1 MKKIISFL
9 LFSILVCTLQAQIQ
23 EPVKFKSELKTL
35 SDTEAE
41 IVFTATID
49 AGWHVYSTDLGD
61 GGPTSATFNVDKKSG
76 LELVGSLKPVGN
88 EHEVFDQMFEMQV
101 RYFENT
107 AKFVQK
113 VKFTGGAYAIEGYLM
128 YGACNDNEHEVF
140 DQMFE
145 MQVRYFENTA
155 KFVQKVKF
163 TGGAYAIE
171 GYLMYGACNDS
182 NCLPPSEVSFKYE
195 GTAKAAAKEAPAK
208 KEQPVKK
215 EAAEP
220 AAQPAPAAPAQATPA
235 PAADK
240 AQEVTPT
247 EEEAAAATAQP
258 AIASG
263 DLWTPVI
270 DELQSLGEE
279 NGKKDMSWVY
289 IFFTAEEEAAAAT
302 AQPAIASGD
311 LWTPVIDELQ
321 SLGEENGKKDMSWVY
336 IFFTGLLGGFI
347 ALFTPCVWPIIPMTV
362 SFFLKRTKDKKKGI
376 RDAWTY
382 GASIVVIY
390 VTLGLAITLT
400 LGASALNAL
409 STNAIFNILFF
420 LMLVIFAASFF
431 GAFEISLPAKWGNA
445 VDSKAESTTGLLS
458 IFLMAFTLSL
468 VSFSCTGP
476 IIGFLLVQVSTT
488 GSVVAPAIGMLGF
501 AIALA
506 LPFTLFALFPSWL
519 KSMPKSGGWMNV
531 IKVTLGFLELAFA
544 LKFLSVADLAYGWRL
559 LDRETFIALG
569 GWMNVIKVTLGFL
582 ELAFALKFLSVADL
596 AYGWRLLDRETFIAL
611 WIMIFGLLGF
621 YLLGKI
627 KFPHDDDDNKVGVG
641 RFFMALISLA
651 FAVYMVPG
659 LWGAPLK
666 AVSAFAPPMWT
677 QDFNLYK
684 NEVHAK
690 FDDYDMG
697 MEYVYMVP
705 GLWGAPLKAVSA
717 FAPPMWTQDFNLYKN
732 EVHAKFDD
740 YDMGME
746 YARKN
751 GKPVMLDFTGYGCVN
766 CRKMEAA
773 VWTDSKVSDL
783 MTNDYVLITLY
794 VDNKTPLPEPVKIM
808 ENGKERTLRTV
819 GDKWSYLQRVK
830 FGANAQPFYVLLDNE
845 GKPLNKSFVYD
856 EDVPKYIDF
865 LKTGLENYKN
875 RK

>member
-1 MKKIISFL
+1 MRKIISFL
-9 LFSILVCTLQAQIQ
+9 LLSFVVYALQAQIKD
-23 EPVKFKSELKTL
+23 PVKFKTELTPL

-41 IVFTATID
+41 VVFTATID
-49 AGWHVYSTDLGD
+49 KGWHVYSTDLGD
-61 GGPTSATFNVDKKSG
+61 GGPISATFNVDNKSG
-76 LELVGSLKPVGN
+76 VELVGKLKPVGK
-88 EHEVFDQMFEMQV
+88 EVATFDKLFEMKV

-113 VKFTGGAYAIEGYLM
+113 VKFTGGAYAIEGYLE
-128 YGACNDNEHEVF
+128 YGACDDE
-140 DQMFE
+140 
-145 MQVRYFENTA
+145 
-155 KFVQKVKF
+155 
-163 TGGAYAIE
+163 
-171 GYLMYGACNDS
+171 S
-182 NCLPPSEVSFKYE
+182 CLPPTQVPFKFS
-195 GTAKAAAKEAPAK
+195 GVAKAGN
-208 KEQPVKK
+208 
-215 EAAEP
+215 
-220 AAQPAPAAPAQATPA
+220 
-235 PAADK
+235 
-240 AQEVTPT
+240 
-247 EEEAAAATAQP
+247 AAATKTEQSKAEQPEQKVVDKADKKEEATSVASKDSSAMMELVPATTTEAATDIQP
-258 AIASG
+258 AVASSE
-263 DLWTPVI
+263 LWKPVI
-270 DELQSLGEE
+270 SDLQALGEE
-279 NGKKDMSWVY
+279 HGQEDMSWIY
-289 IFFTAEEEAAAAT
+289 IFITGF
-302 AQPAIASGD
+302 
-311 LWTPVIDELQ
+311 
-321 SLGEENGKKDMSWVY
+321 LG
-336 IFFTGLLGGFI
+336 GLL

-362 SFFLKRTKDKKKGI
+362 SFFLKRSKDKKKGI

-390 VTLGLAITLT
+390 VALGLAITLIF
-400 LGASALNAL
+400 GASALNAL

-431 GAFEISLPAKWGNA
+431 GAFEIRLPSKWGNA

-559 LDRETFIALG
+559 LDRETFL
-569 GWMNVIKVTLGFL
+569 
-582 ELAFALKFLSVADL
+582 
-596 AYGWRLLDRETFIAL
+596 AL
-611 WIMIFGLLGF
+611 WIVIFALLGF

-627 KFPHDDDDNKVGVG
+627 KFPHDDDDDKVGVT

-666 AVSAFAPPMWT
+666 AVSAFAPPMQT

-690 FDDYDMG
+690 FDDYD
-697 MEYVYMVP
+697 
-705 GLWGAPLKAVSA
+705 L
-717 FAPPMWTQDFNLYKN
+717 
-732 EVHAKFDD
+732 
-740 YDMGME
+740 GME
-746 YARKN
+746 YARLN

-773 VWTDSKVSDL
+773 VWTDPKVSDL
-783 MTNDYVLITLY
+783 INNDYVLITLY
-794 VDNKTPLPEPVKIM
+794 VDNKTPLTEPVKII
-808 ENGKERTLRTV
+808 ENGTERTLRTV

-830 FGANAQPFYVLLDNE
+830 FGANAQPFYVLLDNQ
-845 GKPLNKSFVYD
+845 GKPLNKSYAYN
-856 EDVPKYIDF
+856 EDIPKYIEF
-865 LKTGLENYKN
+865 LQTGLENYK
-875 RK
+875 KEK

>member
-1 MKKIISFL
+1 MRKIISFL
-9 LFSILVCTLQAQIQ
+9 LLSFVVYALQAQIKD
-23 EPVKFKSELKTL
+23 PIKFKTELTPL

-41 IVFTATID
+41 VVFTAAID
-49 AGWHVYSTDLGD
+49 KGWHVYSTDLGD
-61 GGPTSATFNVDKKSG
+61 GGPISATFNIDNKSG
-76 LELVGSLKPVGN
+76 VELVGKLKPVGK
-88 EHEVFDQMFEMQV
+88 EVATFDKLFEMKV

-113 VKFTGGAYAIEGYLM
+113 VKFTGGAYAIEGYLE
-128 YGACNDNEHEVF
+128 YGACDDE
-140 DQMFE
+140 
-145 MQVRYFENTA
+145 
-155 KFVQKVKF
+155 
-163 TGGAYAIE
+163 
-171 GYLMYGACNDS
+171 S
-182 NCLPPSEVSFKYE
+182 CLPPTQVPFKYS
-195 GTAKAAAKEAPAK
+195 GVAKAGN
-208 KEQPVKK
+208 
-215 EAAEP
+215 
-220 AAQPAPAAPAQATPA
+220 
-235 PAADK
+235 
-240 AQEVTPT
+240 
-247 EEEAAAATAQP
+247 AAATKTEQPEQKVVDKADKKEGATPVASKDSSAMMELVPATTTEAATDIQP
-258 AIASG
+258 AVASSE
-263 DLWTPVI
+263 LWKPVI
-270 DELQSLGEE
+270 SDLQALGEE
-279 NGKKDMSWVY
+279 HGQEDMSWIY
-289 IFFTAEEEAAAAT
+289 IFITGF
-302 AQPAIASGD
+302 
-311 LWTPVIDELQ
+311 
-321 SLGEENGKKDMSWVY
+321 LG
-336 IFFTGLLGGFI
+336 GLL

-362 SFFLKRTKDKKKGI
+362 SFFLKRSKDKKKGI

-390 VTLGLAITLT
+390 VALGLAITLIF
-400 LGASALNAL
+400 GASALNAL

-431 GAFEISLPAKWGNA
+431 GAFEIRLPSKWGNA

-559 LDRETFIALG
+559 LDRETFL
-569 GWMNVIKVTLGFL
+569 
-582 ELAFALKFLSVADL
+582 
-596 AYGWRLLDRETFIAL
+596 AL
-611 WIMIFGLLGF
+611 WIVIFALLGF

-627 KFPHDDDDNKVGVG
+627 KFPHDDDDNKVGVT

-666 AVSAFAPPMWT
+666 AVSAFAPPMQT

-690 FDDYDMG
+690 FDDYD
-697 MEYVYMVP
+697 
-705 GLWGAPLKAVSA
+705 L
-717 FAPPMWTQDFNLYKN
+717 
-732 EVHAKFDD
+732 
-740 YDMGME
+740 GME
-746 YARKN
+746 YARLN

-773 VWTDSKVSDL
+773 VWTDPKVSDL
-783 MTNDYVLITLY
+783 INNDYVLITLY
-794 VDNKTPLPEPVKIM
+794 VDNKTPLTEPVKII
-808 ENGKERTLRTV
+808 ENGTERTLRTV
-819 GDKWSYLQRVK
+819 GDKWSYLQRMK
-830 FGANAQPFYVLLDNE
+830 FGANAQPFYVLLDNQ
-845 GKPLNKSFVYD
+845 GKPLNKSYAYN
-856 EDVPKYIDF
+856 EDIPKYIEF
-865 LKTGLENYKN
+865 LQTGLENYK
-875 RK
+875 KEK